1 MTHLRAKRTS
11 RSLEYAVSVVFSLT
25 AVLPLLIFAYTVVS
39 LDVIRRTQA
48 QIGLALAVVVALLG
62 FHLFRGMLAR
72 RLALLLGEASQA
84 PAKAESGAP
93 EPKSLQVPGI
103 GAIREFDH
111 LLDVFNHLAS
121 VWRTE
126 AEPHLGQNVRV
137 LVRNAPLPIAGVLT
151 QITEDGV
158 LIDDGAREVPVAYRR
173 ILAIEADPGRSASLP
188 AGR

>member
-1 MTHLRAKRTS
+1 MKHRRAKRTG

-62 FHLFRGMLAR
+62 FHVFRGMLA
-72 RLALLLGEASQA
+72 RLALLLGEASPS
-84 PAKAESGAP
+84 PAEAESGAP
-93 EPKSLQVPGI
+93 EPTSIRVPGI

-158 LIDDGAREVPVAYRR
+158 LIDEGAREVPVAYRR
-173 ILAIEADPGRSASLP
+173 ILAIETDPGRSASLP
-188 AGR
+188 GGR